1 MSKALVIEYGEYY
14 NYCPCRKLGLAVLER
29 TLLDTIIRD
38 PLKQHIKK
46 AAFIDIY
53 EPPNE
58 DIFSFFWWIAAIFP
72 DPVGTLSAIQDAVH
86 SGAVEKIILQNGRC

>member
-1 MSKALVIEYGEYY
+1 
-14 NYCPCRKLGLAVLER
+14 
-29 TLLDTIIRD
+29 LLDTIIRD

-86 SGAVEKIILQNGRC
+86 SGAVEKIILQNGCRQTVVRMGWTRNTKKVCCYKTGVHNEQ